1 MNYNIAFKTIRQ
13 LKKLT
18 QTELADFAE
27 VSPGYISKIEK
38 GKRVPTLEVIE
49 KVCKQTNIPF
59 PLFALMSV
67 DDDKFDTETFDD
79 IKIIRTNLMKLL
91 PDAHTKSSN

>member
-18 QTELADFAE
+18 QAELANFAE

-38 GKRVPTLEVIE
+38 GERGPTLEVIE
-49 KVCKQTNIPF
+49 KICKRTNIPF

-79 IKIIRTNLMKLL
+79 IKIIRTSLMELL
-91 PDAHTKSSN
+91 PDAPTKNSN